1 MEIQRGSTMNLKE
14 EVLEA
19 KKQLNELKEKSD
31 LVRIL
36 TIEDKKN
43 KRLCWIIALL
53 IILLVA
59 SLGYII
65 YLHNDIGTEVIEET
79 ETYDM
84 DAENGINNVIGG
96 DNNGT
101 NEIHQN

>member
-1 MEIQRGSTMNLKE
+1 MLKDDIMA
-14 EVLEA
+14 V
-19 KKQLNELKEKSD
+19 KKQLKEVQEQSD

>member
-1 MEIQRGSTMNLKE
+1 MLRDDLMSVKKEIKDLQD
-14 EVLEA
+14 
-19 KKQLNELKEKSD
+19 KSD

-43 KRLCWIIALL
+43 KRLCYLVALL
-53 IILLVA
+53 LILLVIA
-59 SLGYII
+59 LGYII
-65 YLHNDIGTEVIEET
+65 YLHTDISTEVISET

-84 DAENGINNVIGG
+84 EADNGINNVIGG